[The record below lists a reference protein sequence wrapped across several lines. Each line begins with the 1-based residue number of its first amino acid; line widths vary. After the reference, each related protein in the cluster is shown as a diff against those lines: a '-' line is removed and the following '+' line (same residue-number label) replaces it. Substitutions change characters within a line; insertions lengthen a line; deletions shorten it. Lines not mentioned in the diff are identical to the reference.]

1 MKISAR
7 NRIQGQI
14 TEIRRGAV
22 NNQVVIDLGD
32 GQQLLAIVT
41 DDACQALKLEWH
53 RQAGSPV
60 LALFKASSVLLVDPD
75 EPWTF
80 SARNQL
86 AGQVICIEKGPANAE
101 VQLRLNNG
109 LLITATVTRKAT
121 DESWIKT
128 GASLTALIKASQIIL
143 ALPRNT

>member
-7 NRIQGQI
+7 NRIQGRI

-41 DDACQALKLEWH
+41 DDACKALDLERH

-60 LALFKASSVLLVDPD
+60 LALFKASAVLLVDPD

-86 AGQVICIEKGPANAE
+86 TGQVICVEKGPANAE

-109 LLITATVTRKAT
+109 LLITATVTRQAT
-121 DESWIKT
+121 DENWIQT

-143 ALPRNT
+143 ALPRNP

>member
-7 NRIQGQI
+7 NRIQGRI

-41 DDACQALKLEWH
+41 DDACQALERH
-53 RQAGSPV
+53 QQAGSPV
-60 LALFKASSVLLVDPD
+60 LALFKASAVLLVDPD

-86 AGQVICIEKGPANAE
+86 AGQVICVEKGPANAE

-121 DESWIKT
+121 DENWIQT
-128 GASLTALIKASQIIL
+128 GARLTALIKASQIIL
-143 ALPRNT
+143 ALPRNL